1 MNYWIRWIRNKLCSE
16 KYFSENSFDYPGF
29 AYLYGSN
36 GVGISFG
43 FPCILARHD
52 HSHGFLDIHGKRG
65 SVEKESDNEKPHSP
79 HRATIMAMIL
89 PGSGQIYNR
98 QWWKLPIL
106 YGGIGATVYGL
117 SWNMKYYKKYRTAFV
132 DYTAYLNALEADPE
146 TPYPANSSWDKLM
159 LPGKTAENYNASM
172 QKRLQEQ
179 LKTKKDNY
187 KRNRD
192 LLYIVSG
199 AIYAIQIIDAT
210 VFAHFYDFEINDDL
224 SMNLRPSTGFSPVSG
239 GTVGLTLTFNF

>member
-52 HSHGFLDIHGKRG
+52 HSHGFLDIQGKRG
-65 SVEKESDNEKPHSP
+65 
-79 HRATIMAMIL
+79 

>member
-1 MNYWIRWIRNKLCSE
+1 
-16 KYFSENSFDYPGF
+16 
-29 AYLYGSN
+29 
-36 GVGISFG
+36 
-43 FPCILARHD
+43 
-52 HSHGFLDIHGKRG
+52 
-65 SVEKESDNEKPHSP
+65 
-79 HRATIMAMIL
+79 MAMVL

-159 LPGKTAENYNASM
+159 LPGKTAEKFQPEM
-172 QKRLQEQ
+172 RKRLQEQ

>member
-1 MNYWIRWIRNKLCSE
+1 MSRILEKIVLIIPVLLFCTGVTASEYRSDFPTIIRDTLIATDSLTFTGKEEALAKSVLRKKNK
-16 KYFSENSFDYPGF
+16 
-29 AYLYGSN
+29 
-36 GVGISFG
+36 
-43 FPCILARHD
+43 
-52 HSHGFLDIHGKRG
+52 
-65 SVEKESDNEKPHSP
+65 KPHSP

-89 PGSGQIYNR
+89 PGSGQIYNG

-106 YGGIGATVYGL
+106 YGGVGATVYGL

-132 DYTAYLNALEADPE
+132 DYTGYLNDLEANPD
-146 TPYPANSSWDKLM
+146 TPYPSNASWDKLM
-159 LPGKTAENYNASM
+159 LPGKTAENFQPEM
-172 QKRLQEQ
+172 RKRLQEQ

-199 AIYAIQIIDAT
+199 AIYVIQIIDAT
-210 VFAHFYDFEINDDL
+210 VFAHFYDFEINKDL
-224 SMNLRPSTGFSPVSG
+224 SLNLRPSTGFTPVSG

>member
-1 MNYWIRWIRNKLCSE
+1 MRRILKNIVLIIPVLLIGTGIKASE
-16 KYFSENSFDYPGF
+16 YYRVELPATSRDTIVQTDSLSFEGTE
-29 AYLYGSN
+29 
-36 GVGISFG
+36 
-43 FPCILARHD
+43 ILK
-52 HSHGFLDIHGKRG
+52 SSL
-65 SVEKESDNEKPHSP
+65 KEDKKPHSP
-79 HRATIMAMIL
+79 KKATIMAMIL
-89 PGSGQIYNR
+89 PGSAQVYNG
-98 QWWKLPIL
+98 QWWKVPIL

-159 LPGKTAENYNASM
+159 LPGKTAEKFQPEM
-172 QKRLQEQ
+172 RKRLQEQ

>member
-1 MNYWIRWIRNKLCSE
+1 MKRKVAGVLAAAMAAGMLAGC
-16 KYFSENSFDYPGF
+16 
-29 AYLYGSN
+29 GSSAKPADTTAAKAEDTKAAE
-36 GVGISFG
+36 GSTEA
-43 FPCILARHD
+43 LKRKAR
-52 HSHGFLDIHGKRG
+52 KR
-65 SVEKESDNEKPHSP
+65 DNEKPHSP

-159 LPGKTAENYNASM
+159 LPGKTAEKFQPEM
-172 QKRLQEQ
+172 
-179 LKTKKDNY
+179 
-187 KRNRD
+187 
-192 LLYIVSG
+192 
-199 AIYAIQIIDAT
+199 
-210 VFAHFYDFEINDDL
+210 
-224 SMNLRPSTGFSPVSG
+224 
-239 GTVGLTLTFNF
+239 

>member
-1 MNYWIRWIRNKLCSE
+1 MKIVLIIPVLLICTGVTASE
-16 KYFSENSFDYPGF
+16 YRSD
-29 AYLYGSN
+29 
-36 GVGISFG
+36 
-43 FPCILARHD
+43 FPVFLQDTIIHTDSLTFKGKEEALKRKAR
-52 HSHGFLDIHGKRG
+52 KR
-65 SVEKESDNEKPHSP
+65 DNEKPHSP

-89 PGSGQIYNR
+89 PGSGQI
-98 QWWKLPIL
+98 
-106 YGGIGATVYGL
+106 
-117 SWNMKYYKKYRTAFV
+117 YYKKYRTAFV